1 MPANVHQLIARQ
13 CGRNALAGVGQRWL
27 EVERA
32 MGIENTAREPIIT
45 CNQNVTNLPERCARF
60 SCEKPRHTSQRQP
73 MRPFETNTDGAA
85 PTEQVVLYNPMLPV
99 ANGAVGLA
107 ELGFIR

>member
-1 MPANVHQLIARQ
+1 
-13 CGRNALAGVGQRWL
+13 
-27 EVERA
+27 
-32 MGIENTAREPIIT
+32 
-45 CNQNVTNLPERCARF
+45 
-60 SCEKPRHTSQRQP
+60 